1 VSAEDDES
9 RPRFPKRVTLKWDAP
24 PLLLP
29 GERLPGEP
37 LPGEHLP
44 DEHLPGEGAP
54 LPYSSDEDN
63 TAELQ
68 LPEPRPP
75 ERPSA
80 PPPGLERHE
89 GVDAWER
96 QGPRLTPPP
105 FRPLSIAAPL
115 PLLDGEAGGAL
126 DLVDRR
132 SRPRTPTPELAVEM
146 SDRYALGDY
155 TAALSLAEL
164 ILGRDPA
171 DATAER
177 VAMSS
182 RARLGQLYRSRLG
195 SLARVP
201 RVAVDASEMRWLG
214 LDHRAA
220 FLLSR
225 VDGEQSLADL
235 VDVSGMPALEA
246 LKTLVELLD
255 LGALELTK

>member
-1 VSAEDDES
+1 VSAEDDHG

-24 PLLLP
+24 PL
-29 GERLPGEP
+29 RLPGEVP
-37 LPGEHLP
+37 VP
-44 DEHLPGEGAP
+44 DPNE
-54 LPYSSDEDN
+54 N
-63 TAELQ
+63 TAELR
-68 LPEPRPP
+68 LPEERPP

-80 PPPGLERHE
+80 PPPGLERDE
-89 GVDAWER
+89 GADAWER

-105 FRPLSIAAPL
+105 FRPLADPSLLDA
-115 PLLDGEAGGAL
+115 PLLDPEAGGAL

-132 SRPRTPTPELAVEM
+132 SRPAMPTPDLAVEM

-155 TAALSLAEL
+155 TAALPIAEL
-164 ILGRDPA
+164 IIGRNPDDA
-171 DATAER
+171 DAAR
-177 VAMSS
+177 VAMSC

-225 VDGEQSLADL
+225 VDGEQSLSDL

-246 LKTLVELLD
+246 LKTLVELLE
-255 LGALELTK
+255 LGAIELAPASGV